1 MKNTNIKRISTSKK
15 YIFRHWLQILKPYH
29 KLRDK
34 EQEALALMLYYRYE
48 LSQEVSNPDLV
59 QKLLFSTDTRKQMRA
74 DLGGMGPKVFNNL
87 LTALRKKG
95 VLGKDNVI
103 NPGLV
108 PKMSETGFKLIFN
121 FEVNE
126 GK

>member
-15 YIFRHWLQILKPYH
+15 YIFRHWLKILKPYH

-48 LSQEVSNPDLV
+48 LSIEVSNPDLV
-59 QKLLFSTDTRKQMRA
+59 QKLLFSTDARKQMRA
-74 DLGGMGPKVFNNL
+74 DLGDMGPKVFNNL
-87 LTALRKKG
+87 LTALRKKN
-95 VLGKDNVI
+95 VLGKNNII
-103 NPGLV
+103 NPGLI